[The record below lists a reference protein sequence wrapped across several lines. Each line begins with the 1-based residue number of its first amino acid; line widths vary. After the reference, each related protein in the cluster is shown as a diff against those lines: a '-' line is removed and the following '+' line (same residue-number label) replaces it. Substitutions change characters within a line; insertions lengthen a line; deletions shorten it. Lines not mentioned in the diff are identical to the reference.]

1 MTPEELDRLMA
12 LMAGL
17 KAKWKADDERG
28 YFWKSQLPQIRCSKI
43 AEWLYVRHGSRWP
56 WYEHAKVLFMAK
68 EFCNFST
75 VDASK

>member
-28 YFWKSQLPQIRCSKI
+28 YFWESQQQADIEKHRETFEVVHQQLLK
-43 AEWLYVRHGSRWP
+43 
-56 WYEHAKVLFMAK
+56 
-68 EFCNFST
+68 
-75 VDASK
+75 